1 LFPLLLVLAAQS
13 AATTAEAS
21 LGSLPSVVSAMPR
34 SPPSPFGAASSP
46 ELPLSAAPSPQP
58 HPLPDLS
65 DARAATGSSLSAH
78 SDSVCDEGRPAA
90 LMRGQQR
97 DCHPEELL
105 ALQRQSQQPGT
116 VVESAAVVVPG
127 G

>member
-1 LFPLLLVLAAQS
+1 M
-13 AATTAEAS
+13 
-21 LGSLPSVVSAMPR
+21 GSLPSVVSAMPR

-97 DCHPEELL
+97 GCQPEELL
-105 ALQRQSQQPGT
+105 PLQRQAAPQPAP
-116 VVESAAVVVPG
+116 VLESVVVPG
-127 G
+127 ESPG